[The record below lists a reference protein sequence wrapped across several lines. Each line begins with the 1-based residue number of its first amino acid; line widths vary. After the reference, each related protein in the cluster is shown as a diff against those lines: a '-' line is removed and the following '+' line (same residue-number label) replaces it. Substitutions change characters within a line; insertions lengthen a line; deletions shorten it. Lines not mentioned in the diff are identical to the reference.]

1 MQQGTWKLRPF
12 RHVQTGAIVDIGA
25 YGRCSERMFWAAF
38 AECWVWKMP
47 SVDDKDKFK
56 ESQCFW
62 VDLKWPTWCGKWYI
76 AQSQNIINL
85 ASSLRWTHVVD
96 FRCRG
101 AAALPLQDGPM
112 DRWTSGDVF
121 GAARTWRMF
130 CDCLGHHQRD
140 QHWSRGAGS
149 AVEWRNG
156 DFLGINFGDQHKNHD
171 VGDVRPRWQFIPR
184 FPRYLYKDSWE
195 KAMLLRGLFRH

>member
-25 YGRCSERMFWAAF
+25 YGRCSERMFRAAF
-38 AECWVWKMP
+38 AECWGLKMP

-62 VDLKWPTWCGKWYI
+62 VDLKWPTWCGNWYI
-76 AQSQNIINL
+76 AQSQNFINL

-112 DRWTSGDVF
+112 DLRRRVRSGEDMAHVLRLPWTSSERP
-121 GAARTWRMF
+121 A
-130 CDCLGHHQRD
+130 LEP
-140 QHWSRGAGS
+140 WSRRQCRGVAKRRFFWDQFWGS
-149 AVEWRNG
+149 TQES
-156 DFLGINFGDQHKNHD
+156 
-171 VGDVRPRWQFIPR
+171 R
-184 FPRYLYKDSWE
+184 FRRCEAKMTIYSKISKVPL
-195 KAMLLRGLFRH
+195 

>member
-112 DRWTSGDVF
+112 DRWTDGPPATCSERRGH
-121 GAARTWRMF
+121 GACSATALDIIRETST
-130 CDCLGHHQRD
+130 G
-140 QHWSRGAGS
+140 
-149 AVEWRNG
+149 AVEPAVPWSG
-156 DFLGINFGDQHKNHD
+156 ETAIFWGSILGINT
-171 VGDVRPRWQFIPR
+171 RIT
-184 FPRYLYKDSWE
+184 
-195 KAMLLRGLFRH
+195 M